1 MSYFIGADL
10 GTSALK
16 LILTDETGKII
27 ESVTE
32 EYDVIYPRDGWS
44 EQNPEDWWTA
54 FVSGV
59 KTLTENTDSYLIRGI
74 AVSGQ
79 MHGLVTLD
87 ENDEVIRPA
96 ILWNDTRTGKE
107 TDYLNTVIGK
117 QKLSDLTSNIAF
129 AGFTAPKILWMKE
142 NEPEKFSRVEKIM
155 LPKDYINYRLTG
167 VFTTDFSDA
176 SGMLLLDVKKRCWS
190 KEMMEVCS
198 VKESQLPKLF
208 ESYECIGTV
217 TEKSAKE
224 LGLSTETSVA
234 AGAGD
239 NAGAA
244 IGNGTS
250 GDGKCNIS
258 LGTSGTVFISSD
270 KHGVDNNNALH
281 SFCHADGNYHLMGCM
296 LSAAS
301 CNKWFCDN
309 ILMEEDYASVQKNI
323 SDEML
328 GSNNVF
334 FLPYMMGER
343 SPVNDSD
350 ASGMFIGLRPNTTR
364 EEMLLAIMEGVCFA
378 VKDNIEI
385 AKKLGIDIKE
395 STVCG
400 GGAKSDL
407 WLKILSNVLGITIL
421 VPEKEEGPAFGSAIL
436 AMCASGERNI
446 NDTVIPSIVKMVKPD
461 DILQKKYQEKYDKF
475 VNIYP
480 AVKSL
485 YKILRGN

>member
-27 ESVTE
+27 ESVTK

-44 EQNPEDWWTA
+44 EQNPEDWWNA
-54 FVSGV
+54 FVLGI
-59 KTLTENTDSYLIRGI
+59 KNLTENIDASLIKGI

-87 ENDEVIRPA
+87 EEDRVIRPA

-142 NEPEKFSRVEKIM
+142 NEPENFSRIKKIM

-167 VFTTDFSDA
+167 VFATDFSDA
-176 SGMLLLDVKKRCWS
+176 SGMLLLDVKNRKWS
-190 KEMMEVCS
+190 KEMLEVCS
-198 VKESQLPKLF
+198 VKEEQLPKLF

-217 TEKSAKE
+217 SKNVLGE
-224 LGLSTETSVA
+224 LGLEDIVKVA

-250 GDGKCNIS
+250 GNGKCNIS
-258 LGTSGTVFISSD
+258 LGTSGTIFISAEN
-270 KHGVDNNNALH
+270 HGLDENNALH
-281 SFCHADGNYHLMGCM
+281 SFCHADGKYHLMACM

-309 ILMEEDYASVQKNI
+309 ILMESDYASLQKNI
-323 SDEML
+323 DADML

-364 EEMLLAIMEGVCFA
+364 EEMLLAIMEGVAFA

-385 AKKLGIDIKE
+385 AKKLGIDITE

-400 GGAKSDL
+400 GGAKSEL
-407 WLKILSNVLGITIL
+407 WLKILSNVLGIALL

-436 AMCASGERNI
+436 AMCASGERSI
-446 NDTVIPSIVKMVKPD
+446 EDTVKPSIIKMVNPEE
-461 DILQKKYQEKYDKF
+461 DIQKKYAERYSKF
-475 VNIYP
+475 TEIYP
-480 AVKSL
+480 VVKSL
-485 YKILRGN
+485 YKKLREE